1 MAYEGNSGI
10 SRLAAVLS
18 ERMRKESESP
28 LIVDFGEVLEDG
40 SLVTNTFPAPVPKGE
55 YSMLG
60 SLEPVSPGSR
70 VLVAWVFSEAVILGT
85 VKSS

>member
-1 MAYEGNSGI
+1 MAYEGDSGI

-18 ERMRKESESP
+18 ERMRKELESP
-28 LIVDFGEVLEDG
+28 LTVDFGEVLEDG
-40 SLVTNTFPAPVPKGE
+40 SLMTNTFPVPVPKGE

-60 SLEPVSPGSR
+60 SLELVSPGSR

>member
-55 YSMLG
+55 
-60 SLEPVSPGSR
+60 
-70 VLVAWVFSEAVILGT
+70 
-85 VKSS
+85 